1 MLNILS
7 NRTYRH
13 LFMAQVIALIG
24 TGLATVA
31 LGLLAYDLAGDRAG
45 AVLGTALAIKM
56 SAYILVAPVA
66 AAFADKFPRRTM
78 LVTLDLVRALV
89 AITLPFVTQIWE
101 IYILIFILQAASAAF
116 TPTFQAT
123 IPDILPDEREYTR
136 ALSLSRLAYDLESVI
151 SPMLAAALLT
161 VMSFHNLF
169 AGTAVG
175 FLASAA
181 LVVSVTLPKMKAL
194 TVKRSIYDKTTRGM
208 RIFLKTPRLRG
219 LLALNM
225 AVAAAS
231 AMVIVNTVV
240 LVQADFGFSQRSTAI
255 ALAFFGVGSMVSALV
270 LPRLLDNM
278 SDRMPMLAGTAL
290 LVIGLG
296 SGIFLKD
303 YITLVVLW
311 ALLGVGYSLSQT
323 PGGRLLRR
331 SSTAE
336 DRPALFAAQF
346 ALLHAGWPITYSI
359 AGWLGAKAGLTASFV
374 ALGLLTC
381 ISVGVAARLWSGH
394 DAAEL
399 MHHHSGVPEIIR
411 ILKGADRRRTN
422 ATYGM
427 RIPSSSTI
435 TIRAGLSD

>member
-1 MLNILS
+1 M
-7 NRTYRH
+7 
-13 LFMAQVIALIG
+13 
-24 TGLATVA
+24 
-31 LGLLAYDLAGDRAG
+31 
-45 AVLGTALAIKM
+45 LGTALAIKM

-290 LVIGLG
+290 LVIRVRHFPEGLH
-296 SGIFLKD
+296 
-303 YITLVVLW
+303 
-311 ALLGVGYSLSQT
+311 
-323 PGGRLLRR
+323 
-331 SSTAE
+331 
-336 DRPALFAAQF
+336 
-346 ALLHAGWPITYSI
+346 HAGC
-359 AGWLGAKAGLTASFV
+359 
-374 ALGLLTC
+374 ALGTAGGGLFTFSDTGWSPAAPFVNSGRQTGAVCRPVCTVTFMLAGDLSAGRMGWCGMGDTGFIHRPDC
-381 ISVGVAARLWSGH
+381 CGNIVAGH
-394 DAAEL
+394 
-399 MHHHSGVPEIIR
+399 
-411 ILKGADRRRTN
+411 RRTYL
-422 ATYGM
+422 A
-427 RIPSSSTI
+427 S
-435 TIRAGLSD
+435 

>member
-116 TPTFQAT
+116 TPTFRAT

-255 ALAFFGVGSMVSALV
+255 ALAFFGVGSMVSAWFS
-270 LPRLLDNM
+270 PD
-278 SDRMPMLAGTAL
+278 
-290 LVIGLG
+290 
-296 SGIFLKD
+296 
-303 YITLVVLW
+303 
-311 ALLGVGYSLSQT
+311 
-323 PGGRLLRR
+323 
-331 SSTAE
+331 SST
-336 DRPALFAAQF
+336 
-346 ALLHAGWPITYSI
+346 T
-359 AGWLGAKAGLTASFV
+359 
-374 ALGLLTC
+374 
-381 ISVGVAARLWSGH
+381 
-394 DAAEL
+394 
-399 MHHHSGVPEIIR
+399 
-411 ILKGADRRRTN
+411 
-422 ATYGM
+422 
-427 RIPSSSTI
+427 
-435 TIRAGLSD
+435 